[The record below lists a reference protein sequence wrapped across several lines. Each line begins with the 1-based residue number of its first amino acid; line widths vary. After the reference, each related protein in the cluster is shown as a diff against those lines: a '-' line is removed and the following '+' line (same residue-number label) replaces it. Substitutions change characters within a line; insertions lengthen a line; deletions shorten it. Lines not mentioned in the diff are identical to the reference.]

1 MTNIDLLGFIDS
13 NCGREYAELLKIAN
27 AELRFN
33 DIPVADVIALARDA
47 ACAELAQSHGVPPSR
62 IVSHELI
69 EAIYDPL
76 EEAIYVA
83 GEYKILRGADQ
94 SQHETV
100 YVEHRIK
107 KDWPIAEVIV
117 TPIGEGTVAKMLELL
132 DVLDLH
138 PLVKLPGRVQ
148 WSPAEAPRG
157 DPIQHRLDGR
167 AAGSPSLSSRARWAA

>member
-148 WSPAEAPRG
+148 
-157 DPIQHRLDGR
+157 
-167 AAGSPSLSSRARWAA
+167 